1 MLFGWLEW
9 EKEKDSISVEKL
21 NISDTYTVGINLE
34 KAISNPGSD
43 FDLVLREG
51 DVLFIPEYINTVK
64 ISGAVMYPNT
74 VLYKRGES
82 LRYYINQAGGYG
94 NLAKKKKSLCSIY
107 ERYGIPSEI
116 S

>member
-1 MLFGWLEW
+1 MGEG
-9 EKEKDSISVEKL
+9 KDSISVEKL

-64 ISGAVMYPNT
+64 ISGAVMYCISVVKVYVITSIRQVVMVIWP
-74 VLYKRGES
+74 R
-82 LRYYINQAGGYG
+82 R
-94 NLAKKKKSLCSIY
+94 KKLM
-107 ERYGIPSEI
+107 
-116 S
+116 